1 MAVRLEDLVERDS
14 VVVGEPVGRRH
25 LRVASAP
32 RASENLDVI
41 YVSFLRVTKA
51 LRGASRL
58 TKAKEPKQSRIRSPL
73 PTANES

>member
-32 RASENLDVI
+32 RASEYPDVI

-51 LRGASRL
+51 FRVAANQSKR
-58 TKAKEPKQSRIRSPL
+58 TKAIAHQI
-73 PTANES
+73 TAPNGK